1 MIVPGSLPSSA
12 NYPLSVITSENIK
25 DHLESIIE
33 ALTTVLEEYS
43 KKIVYTPF
51 LKDNSISSK
60 DVQEPI
66 SDNITLKDNPQDRE
80 MPTPLTKE
88 EKLKSMLKENWQ
100 KILNSSTIP
109 KPIVNVSN
117 ERENI
122 TSHINEIILVYR
134 NSYSNEISDLIKR
147 YKKLSEDYNLFIRIN
162 EGLLLYSSLEKHDCF
177 YNDKAPSSTKYGRIE
192 SIQKTE
198 TESIITFS
206 NEAKKIII
214 KNKNNAV
221 YESEIK
227 SDKKWFVSTYKIRDD
242 ILWAWCYV
250 LAQQMTQTYVKEED
264 MGTLTNI
271 KLLMII
277 TNVLLDDLAEN
288 LKEKDTF
295 MVLKGAILSSLKN
308 PDSDFNGN
316 ILKDI
321 PSKFTTYGKLA
332 IDSWALCMDEIKQ
345 LLINKNIT
353 EEVKGLFY
361 KELHA
366 AYENILNAMEWSL
379 VLEKGYTKFFS
390 IGTDARFDKIL
401 SHNMNM
407 IAFEILDRYSS
418 KKQFHSEDVE
428 NFKYGCWERIQE
440 MGQTANHIST
450 STREIS
456 EQDYSN
462 PLFWVTYQ
470 LSSQRSS
477 LIEKI
482 QTVTHP
488 VYQNALISKTTKLIH
503 FHKAKEH
510 LYARWLSSRS
520 AITDWAGKN
529 KEISEEF
536 DVDTLIKNADI
547 LTCSYLIFKG
557 KL

>member
-1 MIVPGSLPSSA
+1 MIFNIISFKIISNNSLFLSLRLYETLISNQDCQQFYGITISPDQYNKIIQSIHCKFHEEWLRNYLNADTADTLMIVPGSLPSSA

-214 KNKNNAV
+214 KNKNNEEV
-221 YESEIK
+221 TNLLDELIKDHREQSNLRKIESLEQKLINNLDEN
-227 SDKKWFVSTYKIRDD
+227 SYSE
-242 ILWAWCYV
+242 L
-250 LAQQMTQTYVKEED
+250 
-264 MGTLTNI
+264 I
-271 KLLMII
+271 KLKSQL
-277 TNVLLDDLAEN
+277 N
-288 LKEKDTF
+288 
-295 MVLKGAILSSLKN
+295 
-308 PDSDFNGN
+308 SD
-316 ILKDI
+316 
-321 PSKFTTYGKLA
+321 
-332 IDSWALCMDEIKQ
+332 
-345 LLINKNIT
+345 
-353 EEVKGLFY
+353 
-361 KELHA
+361 
-366 AYENILNAMEWSL
+366 
-379 VLEKGYTKFFS
+379 
-390 IGTDARFDKIL
+390 
-401 SHNMNM
+401 
-407 IAFEILDRYSS
+407 
-418 KKQFHSEDVE
+418 
-428 NFKYGCWERIQE
+428 
-440 MGQTANHIST
+440 
-450 STREIS
+450 
-456 EQDYSN
+456 
-462 PLFWVTYQ
+462 
-470 LSSQRSS
+470 
-477 LIEKI
+477 
-482 QTVTHP
+482 
-488 VYQNALISKTTKLIH
+488 
-503 FHKAKEH
+503 
-510 LYARWLSSRS
+510 
-520 AITDWAGKN
+520 
-529 KEISEEF
+529 
-536 DVDTLIKNADI
+536 
-547 LTCSYLIFKG
+547 
-557 KL
+557 